1 MICMTIQEAA
11 NELGLSIEDICQL
24 AWNGE
29 LVANGDGLLSAESVA
44 AYRHRQT
51 ISDRLNHLYK
61 L

>member
-1 MICMTIQEAA
+1 MNTMTIQQAA
-11 NELGLSIEDICQL
+11 TELGLSVEAVCQL

-29 LVANGDGLLSAESVA
+29 LVANGDGLLSTESVA

-51 ISDRLNHLYK
+51 ISNRLNHLYK